1 MYVQIPASM
10 ARIFLLIEI
19 KIHFSSLKQ
28 LFTKIT
34 DMKIFLVL
42 SFALMFFACD
52 TYNKEEATTKSDTA
66 TNESAYEPKEG
77 DVTFRDGKVM
87 VWRNNEWKEADND
100 VTLDNGVVVKRNGE
114 VVRGDDV
121 IVLEDG
127 EIVDKTGRFFD
138 KAGRAVENAWKDAK
152 KGVKEAGKEIKEV
165 FSDDDTGKD
174 KN

>member
-1 MYVQIPASM
+1 
-10 ARIFLLIEI
+10 
-19 KIHFSSLKQ
+19 
-28 LFTKIT
+28 
-34 DMKIFLVL
+34 MKKLLVL
-42 SFALMFFACD
+42 AFAFIFFSCD

-66 TNESAYEPKEG
+66 TQSAYEPKEG
-77 DVTFRDGKVM
+77 DVTFKDGKVM

-100 VTLDNGVVVKRNGE
+100 VTLDNGVVIKRNGE

-138 KAGRAVENAWKDAK
+138 KAGRAIENAWKDAK
-152 KGVKEAGKEIKEV
+152 KGVKEAGKDIKKV
-165 FSDDDTGKD
+165 FSDDDTGKN